1 MPTFD
6 NFIMINYR
14 LEHLKRGGG
23 KNEAIAFSDAEQ
35 KVKDMIQLS
44 IEAMPSQFDRDCEV
58 DAMPPVH
65 EEPNEVD
72 GKIILNLSCICLQPQ
87 I

>member
-1 MPTFD
+1 M
-6 NFIMINYR
+6 
-14 LEHLKRGGG
+14 EHLKTGGG
-23 KNEAIAFSDAEQ
+23 KNEAIALSDVEQ

-44 IEAMPSQFDRDCEV
+44 IEGMPSQFDCDGEV

-65 EEPNEVD
+65 DDANEVD
-72 GKIILNLSCICLQPQ
+72 GKIIISLSCFCIQPQ